1 MIFTNSYILEIKVNK
16 LGDNI
21 ILTVVYALF
30 AVVFI
35 IIGVFG
41 FTGGARLTAFI
52 GAGIVCILSIISLLH
67 VLHDSRNHE

>member
-1 MIFTNSYILEIKVNK
+1 M
-16 LGDNI
+16 GDNI

-30 AVVFI
+30 AVVLI

-41 FTGGARLTAFI
+41 FTGGARLAAFI

-67 VLHDSRNHE
+67 VLHDSKNHD

>member
-1 MIFTNSYILEIKVNK
+1 MIFINSYILEIKVNK

-30 AVVFI
+30 AIVFI

-41 FTGGARLTAFI
+41 FTGGARLAAFI

-67 VLHDSRNHE
+67 VLHDSKNHK

>member
-1 MIFTNSYILEIKVNK
+1 M
-16 LGDNI
+16 GDNI

-41 FTGGARLTAFI
+41 FTGGARLAAFI

-67 VLHDSRNHE
+67 VLHDSKNQD